1 MSYDV
6 VCFALEPDYSMYTEM
21 NQLQSI
27 SDKSY
32 RISDHL
38 HNRLLI
44 DLLCN
49 NPFHKLPYKPNSL
62 SSAVCT
68 NSIRLMLYTVAFGVN
83 PDTALLCLLVCL
95 VTLM

>member
-6 VCFALEPDYSMYTEM
+6 VYLVLELDCNTYTEM

-68 NSIRLMLYTVAFGVN
+68 NSIRLMLYTVALGVN
-83 PDTALLCLLVCL
+83 PETSLLCLLVCL